1 MQDASQATNQAVDPL
16 EPTGDVCCGLGGETE
31 ANSQQPISQRSRVAR
46 ALVGAGFLAMAG
58 VIATRR
64 TPGGIA
70 LWPVAL
76 VPTWFGLSHLVA
88 AQIGYPGCPELGAIP
103 SVLSGRT
110 ITTQCRP
117 WEKTDRWLNRYAR

>member
-1 MQDASQATNQAVDPL
+1 MQDASQATNQAVDPS
-16 EPTGDVCCGLGGETE
+16 EPTGGVCCALGDE
-31 ANSQQPISQRSRVAR
+31 AEAGSQQPISQRSRAAR
-46 ALVGAGFLAMAG
+46 AIVGAGFLAVAG
-58 VIATRR
+58 AIATRN

-76 VPTWFGLSHLVA
+76 VPTWFGISHLVA

-103 SVLSGRT
+103 SVFYGQT

-117 WEKTDRWLNRYAR
+117 WEKTDRWLDQYPR